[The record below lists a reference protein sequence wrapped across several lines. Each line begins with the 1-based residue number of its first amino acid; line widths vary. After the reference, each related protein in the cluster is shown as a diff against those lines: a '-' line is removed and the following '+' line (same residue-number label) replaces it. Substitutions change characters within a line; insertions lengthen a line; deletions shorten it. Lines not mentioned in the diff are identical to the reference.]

1 LGLFRSKSSSE
12 NTFTRVFFTTD
23 VHGSEPA
30 FLKFLGAAGHY
41 NANVLILGGDIT
53 GKMLISVIKE
63 PRGWYAFLFG
73 KRVSAETESEAAE
86 LENVIRTNGF
96 YPYRT
101 TQEEVGELEQ
111 SPQRVDELFSDLMR
125 QSVARW
131 LQMAEDKLGGSGV
144 RVFISL
150 GNDDRDDLIPVLEGS
165 KVVTYP
171 DGKVVSLDEKHE
183 MASVGYGNMTP
194 WKCPRDLPEEEL
206 AKKIEEAISQV
217 GNMEHCVFNF
227 HVPPYDTDLDLAP
240 ELDAELRPV
249 LIAGQPN
256 IIPVGSTAVREAIER
271 YQPLA
276 GLHGHVHESRG
287 VTRIGRTLCI
297 NPGSEYSEGV
307 LRGVLLNLK
316 DGRILSHQFVSG

>member
-1 LGLFRSKSSSE
+1 MGLFRSKAASARA
-12 NTFTRVFFTTD
+12 FTRVFFTTD

-41 NANVLILGGDIT
+41 NADVLILGGDIT

-63 PRGWYAFLFG
+63 PGGWYAFLFG
-73 KRVSAETESEAAE
+73 QRVSAQTDTEVAE

-101 TQEEVGELEQ
+101 TREEVTALEGD
-111 SPQRVDELFSDLMR
+111 PQRVDELFSQLMR

-131 LQMAEDKLGGSGV
+131 LQMAEDRLGGSGV
-144 RVFISL
+144 KVYVSL

-165 KVVTYP
+165 ELVTYP
-171 DGKVVSLDEKHE
+171 DGKVVPLDDKHE

-206 AKKIEEAISQV
+206 AKKIEQAVSGVQ
-217 GNMEHCVFNF
+217 NMERCVFNF

-249 LIAGQPN
+249 LTAGQPN

-287 VTRIGRTLCI
+287 VTTIGRTICI

-307 LRGVLLNLK
+307 LRGVLLNLR
-316 DGRILSHQFVSG
+316 DGKVLSHQFVSG